1 MRGKYSGFQFDIGD
15 SDGSNVDSYTDWF
28 AWVAPAKIYKDVIKN
43 KEVKLA
49 K

>member
-1 MRGKYSGFQFDIGD
+1 MGD
-15 SDGSNVDSYTDWF
+15 SDGSIVDSYTDWF
-28 AWVAPAKIYKDVIKN
+28 VWVARAKIYKDVIKN

>member
-1 MRGKYSGFQFDIGD
+1 MGD
-15 SDGSNVDSYTDWF
+15 SAGCNVDSYTDWF
-28 AWVAPAKIYKDVIKN
+28 VWVACAMIYKDVIKN